1 MAYPIVQNVQSTRIR
16 TNIDG
21 STLPERR
28 KAYALY
34 AQGASAPV
42 PQASGVYTAGQTC
55 VSVFDGNTESVFFCD
70 TNAKFTFFKN
80 FTPPESFGSRDPGG
94 DEYEILFVDVPSAA
108 NYAGLCLA
116 NP

>member
-42 PQASGVYTAGQTC
+42 AQSAGVYTAGQTC
-55 VSVFDGNTESVFFCD
+55 ASVFNGVYEEVWFCD
-70 TNAKFTFFKN
+70 TNAKFTEFLN
-80 FTPPESFGSRDPGG
+80 FVPPTSFGSRDPGG
-94 DEYEILFVDVPSAA
+94 DEYEILFVDVPNAA
-108 NYAGLCLA
+108 TLAGLCLA